1 MATSHDVIMKS
12 VRKPVF
18 VDNALH
24 LGEISVASE
33 TTKTVTIRQRKKAHY
48 AVASERAYEITE
60 LGDSVIIK
68 HPQKDGRNS
77 NQSITYLDDS
87 SIAKPPLL
95 FSKNNPTKR
104 ITISEII
111 SDNFAG
117 GTKFAIK
124 NMKGESLLGIG
135 FEDDVAHFGQIIDVG
150 LRTTDLALRLSR
162 DIADTLT
169 SVNIALPM
177 TPLNTEFDR
186 RRHSNKFLSQDFYS
200 INLISALRFVSRHDN
215 RIVHFDRY
223 GNLLYVPFDFEEGAR
238 TVNHNQRTGPATTKP
253 IQNISNKVII
263 EGIPRSLNELSYAE
277 VSSSE
282 KQKRWRYLR
291 RASSNK
297 RFHS

>member
-1 MATSHDVIMKS
+1 M
-12 VRKPVF
+12 
-18 VDNALH
+18 
-24 LGEISVASE
+24 
-33 TTKTVTIRQRKKAHY
+33 
-48 AVASERAYEITE
+48 
-60 LGDSVIIK
+60 
-68 HPQKDGRNS
+68 
-77 NQSITYLDDS
+77 
-87 SIAKPPLL
+87 

-223 GNLLYVPFDFEEGAR
+223 GNLLYVPFDFEEER
-238 TVNHNQRTGPATTKP
+238 EQ
-253 IQNISNKVII
+253 
-263 EGIPRSLNELSYAE
+263 
-277 VSSSE
+277 
-282 KQKRWRYLR
+282 
-291 RASSNK
+291 
-297 RFHS
+297 